1 MELLRPLLIA
11 SLVLTEVGIW
21 QWRMVIAHRGNRLT
35 AMLLGIL
42 GAVLQIT
49 AITQVVA
56 GVHDP
61 LSIVAYAAGVGLGV
75 LLGLVAGERLT
86 PGLVG
91 VTVITTDPL
100 LARGLWELGWSATAQ
115 TGEGEEGPV
124 TIVFVAMSPQD
135 EARLHNDV
143 HRIDPGAFVTTEE
156 LRARTATQARP
167 SPAVARPADT
177 GARGLLRP
185 PPRQFGVDARVEAT
199 TRRRGR
205 PVAVVS
211 QRCGARGP
219 DPPPLTSSSG

>member
-21 QWRMVIAHRGNRLT
+21 QWRMVIAHRGNRVM
-35 AMLLGIL
+35 AMLLGVL

-86 PGLVG
+86 PGMVG
-91 VTVITTDPL
+91 VTVITTEPH
-100 LARGLWELGWSATAQ
+100 LARGLWELGWPATAQ

-124 TIVFVAMSPQD
+124 TVVFVAISRQD
-135 EARLHNDV
+135 EARLHDDV
-143 HRIDPGAFVTTEE
+143 HRMDPDAFVTTEE
-156 LRARTATQARP
+156 LRARTGIQARSGP
-167 SPAVARPADT
+167 ATAPAADASPDCDT
-177 GARGLLRP
+177 H
-185 PPRQFGVDARVEAT
+185 
-199 TRRRGR
+199 GR
-205 PVAVVS
+205 PK
-211 QRCGARGP
+211 
-219 DPPPLTSSSG
+219 PPVKAAA